1 MSTSYFLWF
10 ERRHSRRQAISM
22 ANLPQAALAPLRRRQ
37 ALLGT
42 SDDPYRSRDNHYNWP
57 TRRPATFRS
66 DAPSRSRRLPL
77 PPDPLIVFYYA
88 SKLSFP
94 TCWTCNSNLGDDL
107 HAVSRPCFS
116 VSTQPTIDA
125 PTLILS
131 LTTHQSPNQLLQ
143 PIHDH
148 LLSPANS
155 P

>member
-42 SDDPYRSRDNHYNWP
+42 NSAACNIQLQ
-57 TRRPATFRS
+57 TRLSLP
-66 DAPSRSRRLPL
+66 RRLPL

-88 SKLSFP
+88 SQLSFP
-94 TCWTCNSNLGDDL
+94 TCWTCNSNLGDDP

-131 LTTHQSPNQLLQ
+131 LTLTIQQYPYQLLQ
-143 PIHDH
+143 SIHDG
-148 LLSPANS
+148 LLPPANS